1 MKSIILGLIISG
13 MLISCGGTDSGLPG
27 SVGSSGGSSG
37 GVNTTTLDASN
48 PNSIVITTSANDVGI
63 SATYYHV
70 SQSMDNAS
78 LNEVF
83 NQGTNYTG
91 TLTTTCAR
99 GTATTIDVTYT
110 CTSVYNTSAPFS
122 IPDTVKTIRLNLGD
136 TIQVYQNEISLQGG
150 TKKTNIG
157 SFVVQ

>member
-1 MKSIILGLIISG
+1 MKYIVLSLMVAG
-13 MLISCGGTDSGLPG
+13 MLVSCGGTDSGLP
-27 SVGSSGGSSG
+27 SSSGSSG

-48 PNSIVITTSANDVGI
+48 PNNIVITTSANNVGV

-83 NQGTNYTG
+83 NRGTNYTG
-91 TLTTTCAR
+91 SLTTTCVR
-99 GTATTIDVTYT
+99 GTATTIRATYT
-110 CTSVYNTSAPFS
+110 CTSVYNTSSPLAS
-122 IPDTVKTIRLNLGD
+122 PDIVKTISLNLGE
-136 TIQVYQNEISLQGG
+136 TIQVFQNEYSLQAG
-150 TKKTNIG
+150 TKKTGVG

>member
-1 MKSIILGLIISG
+1 MKILLLSLAIAGA
-13 MLISCGGTDSGLPG
+13 LISCGGTDSGLPG
-27 SVGSSGGSSG
+27 TSSASSGT
-37 GVNTTTLDASN
+37 NTTTLNASN
-48 PNSIVITTSANDVGI
+48 PNSIVITTSANNVGV

-91 TLTTTCAR
+91 TLTTTCVR
-99 GTATTIDVTYT
+99 GTATTIRASYT
-110 CTSVYNTSAPFS
+110 CTSVYNTSSPIAS
-122 IPDTVKTIRLNLGD
+122 PDVVKTINLNLGE
-136 TIQVYQNEISLQGG
+136 TIQVYQNEYSLQGG
-150 TKKTNIG
+150 TKKTSVG